1 MFQVLLHAYLD
12 LLRPD
17 DDREMNHH
25 DDNEMN
31 SHEYENSVLELFKKS
46 SKVCKK
52 FDTINFIFLLR
63 LFLWK
68 KGRSL
73 GGQGGNFMY

>member
-12 LLRPD
+12 LLRTD
-17 DDREMNHH
+17 DDREMNHC

-46 SKVCKK
+46 SKVGKMIWQSILS
-52 FDTINFIFLLR
+52 FFLDY
-63 LFLWK
+63 FY
-68 KGRSL
+68 GRKEEA
-73 GGQGGNFMY
+73 